1 MRNLANLC
9 SVPDP
14 LPETVHLPVAYFQR
28 RGIRFDAPGL
38 LNIAADSRWGY
49 LVTLICRTHDQQE
62 AGIAGKVEFRPITV
76 ESGAWICSGALLY
89 NCTVGKNSVVA
100 AGTVLRSQVVGPGVM
115 VAGNPA
121 KIIARWEEGG
131 WQYLPVANHKR
142 FLY

>member
-1 MRNLANLC
+1 MRNLSNLC

-38 LNIAADSRWGY
+38 LNIAEDSQWGY
-49 LVTLICRTHDQQE
+49 LVTLICRTHALE
-62 AGIAGKVEFRPITV
+62 EESVAGKVEFRPITV

-121 KIIARWEEGG
+121 RVIARWQVGR
-131 WQYLPVANHKR
+131 WLYLPWEFQR
-142 FLY
+142 RLE

>member
-38 LNIAADSRWGY
+38 LNIAEDSVWGY
-49 LVTLICRTHDQQE
+49 LVTLICRTHALE
-62 AGIAGKVEFRPITV
+62 EEGIAGPVEYRPITV
-76 ESGAWICSGALLY
+76 KSGAWICSGVLLY
-89 NCTVGKNSVVA
+89 NCHVGANSIVS

-121 KIIARWEEGG
+121 RVIARWRVGG
-131 WQYLPVANHKR
+131 WVYLTGEFQR
-142 FLY
+142 RLE

>member
-28 RGIRFDAPGL
+28 RGIRFYAPGL
-38 LNIAADSRWGY
+38 LNIDEDSQWGY
-49 LVTLICRTHDQQE
+49 LVTLICRTHALE
-62 AGIAGKVEFRPITV
+62 EEEGIAGPVEYRPITV
-76 ESGAWICSGALLY
+76 ESGAWICSGVLLY
-89 NCTVGKNSVVA
+89 NCTVGAGSIVS

-121 KIIARWEEGG
+121 HVIARWQVGR
-131 WQYLPVANHKR
+131 WVYLPGEFQR
-142 FLY
+142 ELL

>member
-38 LNIAADSRWGY
+38 LNIAADSQWGY
-49 LVTLICRTHDQQE
+49 LVTLICRTHAQE
-62 AGIAGKVEFRPITV
+62 EEGIAGKVEFRPITV

-121 KIIARWEEGG
+121 RVIARWQIGR
-131 WQYLPVANHKR
+131 WIYLPGVNR
-142 FLY
+142 RLE

>member
-38 LNIAADSRWGY
+38 LNIAADSIWGY
-49 LVTLICRTHDQQE
+49 LVTLICRTHAQE
-62 AGIAGKVEFRPITV
+62 FVQGIAGPVEFRPITV
-76 ESGAWICSGALLY
+76 ESGAWIYSGALLY

-121 KIIARWEEGG
+121 RVIARWQVGR
-131 WQYLPVANHKR
+131 WLYLPWEFQR
-142 FLY
+142 RLE